1 MSGQDGFISAVKLHI
16 GIQQLRQQLTQRQ
29 KAIQTRDIAPP
40 VANEPLVGSSMTSLL
55 CKIDRA
61 FAKEAKA
68 ARFWR
73 KVDPSQVR
81 PKSDLHF
88 PRCQCLQ
95 ICGDSLNSHRQPARQ
110 NILHPEQNPYEKV
123 YEGTSLQ
130 ASRALESNLLGA
142 YRQSIEA
149 SSSSRT

>member
-16 GIQQLRQQLTQRQ
+16 GIQQLRHQMTQRQ
-29 KAIQTRDIAPP
+29 KAIQTSDITPP
-40 VANEPLVGSSMTSLL
+40 AANEPLVESSISSLL
-55 CKIDRA
+55 CKFDRA

-73 KVDPSQVR
+73 KVDPGHVR

-88 PRCQCLQ
+88 PRCQCLE
-95 ICGDSLNSHRQPARQ
+95 IYGDSLHSHRRPARQ

-123 YEGTSLQ
+123 
-130 ASRALESNLLGA
+130 
-142 YRQSIEA
+142 
-149 SSSSRT
+149 